1 MGDQPEQP
9 QGPSP
14 RSTDRSDPRILH
26 SHHLARA
33 FVELGERLYDHLQ
46 LGQPMGTFPGLKPA
60 GSDGCPTAV
69 TPTDSMAIV
78 KAPGGDLAVL
88 VAAIRE
94 AASAPLRIPLLRARG
109 LAEWSSPP
117 PIWGPSWVR
126 ERRPGAADMKAYGH
140 RFERHH

>member
-33 FVELGERLYDHLQ
+33 FVELGGRLHDHLQ
-46 LGQPMGTFPGLKPA
+46 SGQPKGTFPGLKPA

-69 TPTDSMAIV
+69 TPTDSMVIV

-88 VAAIRE
+88 VAAIRGR
-94 AASAPLRIPLLRARG
+94 PQPRCG
-109 LAEWSSPP
+109 SP
-117 PIWGPSWVR
+117 
-126 ERRPGAADMKAYGH
+126 
-140 RFERHH
+140 F